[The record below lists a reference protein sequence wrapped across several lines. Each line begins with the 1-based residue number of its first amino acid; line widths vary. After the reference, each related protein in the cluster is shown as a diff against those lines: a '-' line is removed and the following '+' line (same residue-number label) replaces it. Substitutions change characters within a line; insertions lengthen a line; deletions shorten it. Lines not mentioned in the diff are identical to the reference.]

1 MTGGFTVRPGQWAP
15 TSAGRHAELGARRH
29 ARPFWSAEVALRH
42 GPVNREIAV
51 AVSLDYC
58 GTTVT
63 PRLSEVANLA
73 NPLFAG
79 ELGPQFDNS
88 AARARQ
94 LADLALGRTAEELTA
109 AMEYSAGLAAAELG
123 PAPERAKVAQLGD
136 LMRALLPPGQKETP
150 GRRRKLARTAVIL
163 SRRIGNPS
171 NPPDKWHTR
180 RAASVRRDR
189 HKVVTNCGTKWARLH
204 CGCSAHL
211 RPIPCGQREMCT
223 TCGEHWRRK
232 LLGKLLRAT
241 RTLEN
246 MTFKAR
252 RGFRRKRVGRWAMLS
267 LSVSSVVYDGA
278 GNVVRDRSIAEQR
291 EIIVTKAWPR
301 FRTWIQ
307 KKTGRS
313 WPYAWVPE
321 VTDGETG
328 YGRHPHLHCII
339 MLPFIPIEEMADE
352 WVRATDGAA
361 GVQGFD
367 MAKPR
372 KGNPVDHSDNSQTQ
386 LASAK
391 SAASYICKYA
401 TKGLECSADTAAE
414 YSKAMFGKR
423 RVSTS
428 QGFWVKDK
436 PLECPCCG
444 LGFVFDGI
452 QETAPHGNATEP
464 KQAQAP

>member
-1 MTGGFTVRPGQWAP
+1 MTAEFAVRPGQWAP
-15 TSAGRHAELGARRH
+15 TSAGRHAELGARLR
-29 ARPFWSAEVALRH
+29 ARPFWSAEVALTH
-42 GPVNREIAV
+42 GPVNREAV

-58 GTTVT
+58 KTTVT
-63 PRLSEVANLA
+63 ERLTEVANLA
-73 NPLFAG
+73 NPLWAG

-94 LADLALGRTAEELTA
+94 LAGLGAGRTAEELAA
-109 AMEYSAGLAAAELG
+109 AMAYSAELAAAEL
-123 PAPERAKVAQLGD
+123 APPPELARLGD
-136 LMRALLPPGQKETP
+136 QLRALLKPGEPETP
-150 GRRRKLARTAVIL
+150 GRHRKLCRDAVAL
-163 SRRIGNPS
+163 SRRIGDPR
-171 NPPDKWHTR
+171 NPPDLWHTR
-180 RAASVRRDR
+180 RATSVRRER
-189 HKVVTNCGTKWARLH
+189 QTVVAGCQARWARLH
-204 CGCSAHL
+204 CGCSTHL
-211 RPIPCGQREMCT
+211 RPIPCNQREMCP

-241 RTLEN
+241 RALEN
-246 MTFKAR
+246 MTFRAR

-267 LSVSSVVYDGA
+267 LSVSSSVYNESGEVTGA
-278 GNVVRDRSIAEQR
+278 RSIAEQR

-301 FRTWIQ
+301 FRSWVQ
-307 KKTGRS
+307 KRTGRS

-328 YGRHPHLHCII
+328 YGRHPHLHCVI
-339 MLPFIPIEEMADE
+339 MLPFIPIAEMADA

-372 KGNPVDHSDNSQTQ
+372 KSNSHDHSDNSKSL

-401 TKGLECSADTAAE
+401 TKGLECSAETAAE

-436 PLECPCCG
+436 PLQCPCCG

-452 QETAPHGNATEP
+452 DETLAHGNAPEP